1 MPEDGGSIARSAA
14 VPDEPRHAVNAVQ
27 GQLCT
32 LAALPRRCSP
42 GGAGLWVQDEV
53 AAVDAGERTIGSR
66 QLAGGFPVDQVGA
79 ERRVNSPGWPLQP
92 SKKGRVG
99 GSAGNRRTGQAGGRF
114 RHVARFGQVPGAEVK
129 FDGGKGWA
137 SPDGRGG
144 VAAEGPAV
152 ARKAPGSPGIRA
164 VIAALTGSLC
174 GDSMLR
180 PWSGA

>member
-1 MPEDGGSIARSAA
+1 MHLGG
-14 VPDEPRHAVNAVQ
+14 
-27 GQLCT
+27 
-32 LAALPRRCSP
+32 LAASLLS

-114 RHVARFGQVPGAEVK
+114 RHAARFGQVPGAEVK
-129 FDGGKGWA
+129 FDGGKGLGVPGWE
-137 SPDGRGG
+137 GRGG
-144 VAAEGPAV
+144 CGGAGGGKEGSG
-152 ARKAPGSPGIRA
+152 KPG
-164 VIAALTGSLC
+164 
-174 GDSMLR
+174 D
-180 PWSGA
+180 